1 MSVIELEDLFEV
13 LEELKERAR
22 NGWVIVV
29 EGEKDV
35 ASLRK
40 LGVAGEILTFSGYSA
55 TADRVGKRKTII
67 LTDYD
72 ERGREIERG
81 LSKALLSYGNVADV
95 EIKRKI
101 FCKIKK
107 EVTKVE
113 ELYGFVKKY
122 IQS

>member
-1 MSVIELEDLFEV
+1 MSVIELEDLFEA

-29 EGEKDV
+29 EGERDV

-40 LGVAGEILTFSGYSA
+40 LGVAGEILTFSGHSA